1 MDKEAFFCYNVF
13 IEKTLLMKE
22 GKFMKD
28 KRIATQVVALGG
40 LGEVG
45 KNMYIVEHDN
55 EIIIIDA
62 GVMFPEDNLLG
73 VDYVI
78 QDVSYLKKNEHKIKA
93 LFITHGHEDHIGGIP
108 FLLQAIQIPV
118 IYTPKIAQD
127 LISKKLV
134 ERNIKYDN
142 FQVITPELVVKFK
155 HFTVEFINTT
165 HSIPDSFAL
174 LIKTPN
180 GNIFETG
187 DFKFD
192 LTPIGPMADIHKM
205 AQAGLEGV
213 TLLLSDSTNA
223 LSSGYSKSESAVDGT
238 LNDMISK
245 HHGRV
250 IIATFASNIYRVKH
264 IAETCRKYNRKIIV
278 FGRSME
284 NSVELALNNG
294 LLKDRSLFI
303 DANQAKSLKR
313 NEICILCTGSQG
325 EPLAALSRIA
335 NGQHKQISLLNDDL
349 VIFSSSPI
357 PGNAESINR
366 IINKL
371 YLKGVRVFTNSEFS
385 DIHTS
390 GHAKE
395 EELKWM
401 LRIIKP
407 KYFMPMH
414 GEYRML
420 KRHTELGVMCGIN
433 PNNTLICSNGDVIE
447 LYNGEVRKSGHIQA
461 GDVYVDGSRVGDIGS
476 VVIKDRK
483 LMSQDGI
490 LITILNINTLTRKLL
505 LKPNVT
511 ARGFVLVNE
520 NQELMQKIE
529 RKIAEVA
536 NNFLAKSPYTYTDL
550 KNQIILELLPFINS
564 LTGRKP
570 IILPVIMEVNQA

>member
-1 MDKEAFFCYNVF
+1 MEN
-13 IEKTLLMKE
+13 KT
-22 GKFMKD
+22 
-28 KRIATQVVALGG
+28 IATKVFALGG

-45 KNMYIVEHDN
+45 KNMYIVEHND
-55 EIIIIDA
+55 ELLIIDA

-78 QDVSYLKKNEHKIKA
+78 QDITYLKKNVDKIKG

-108 FLLQAIQIPV
+108 FLLQAIDIPI
-118 IYTPKIAQD
+118 IYTPKIAKD
-127 LISKKLV
+127 LIEKKLV
-134 ERNIKYDN
+134 ERNINYNNFEIITTDLNVKTKYFD
-142 FQVITPELVVKFK
+142 IS
-155 HFTVEFINTT
+155 FINTT

-174 LIKTPN
+174 VIKTPN
-180 GNIFETG
+180 GTIFETG

-192 LTPIGPMADIHKM
+192 LTPVGPMADIHKM
-205 AQAGLEGV
+205 AKAGDEGI

-238 LNDMISK
+238 INDMIGK

-250 IIATFASNIYRVKH
+250 IIATFASNIYRIKH
-264 IAETCRKYNRKIIV
+264 IAESCKKYNRKIII

-294 LLKDRSLFI
+294 LITDKSLFI
-303 DANQAKSLKR
+303 DANDAKSLKR

-335 NGQHKQISLLNDDL
+335 NGQHKQISLLGDDL

-357 PGNAESINR
+357 PGNAESINK

-420 KRHTELGVMCGIN
+420 KRHTEIGVLCGVSSE
-433 PNNTLICSNGDVIE
+433 NTFICSNGDVIE
-447 LYNGEVRKSGHIQA
+447 LLNGEVRKNGTVQA
-461 GDVYVDGSRVGDIGS
+461 GDIYVDGSRVGDIGS

-529 RKIAEVA
+529 RKISEVV
-536 NNFLAKSPYTYTDL
+536 NSFLAKSPYSYTDL
-550 KNQIILELLPFINS
+550 KNQIILELLPFINN

-570 IILPVIMEVNQA
+570 IILPVIMEVNQS

>member
-1 MDKEAFFCYNVF
+1 MENKNN
-13 IEKTLLMKE
+13 
-22 GKFMKD
+22 
-28 KRIATQVVALGG
+28 IATKVIALGG

-45 KNMYIVEHDN
+45 KNMYVVEHND
-55 EIIIIDA
+55 EILIIDA

-78 QDVSYLKKNEHKIKA
+78 QDITYLKKNVDKIKG

-108 FLLQAIQIPV
+108 FLLQAINIPV
-118 IYTPKIAQD
+118 IYTPKIAKD
-127 LISKKLV
+127 LIEKKLV
-134 ERNIKYDN
+134 ERNIKYEN
-142 FQVITPELVVKFK
+142 YQIITPDYNVKTKYFDIS
-155 HFTVEFINTT
+155 FINTT
-165 HSIPDSFAL
+165 HSIPDSFAIV
-174 LIKTPN
+174 IKTPN
-180 GNIFETG
+180 GTIFETG

-192 LTPIGPMADIHKM
+192 LTPVGPMADIHKM
-205 AQAGLEGV
+205 AKFGAEGV

-223 LSSGYSKSESAVDGT
+223 LTGGYSKSESAVDGT

-250 IIATFASNIYRVKH
+250 IIATFASNIYRIKH
-264 IAETCRKYNRKIIV
+264 IVESCKKYGRKIIV

-284 NSVELALNNG
+284 NSIELALNNG
-294 LLKDRSLFI
+294 LIYDKSIFI
-303 DANQAKSLKR
+303 DANDAKSLKR

-335 NGQHKQISLLNDDL
+335 NGQHKQISLLGDDL

-357 PGNAESINR
+357 PGNAESINK

-385 DIHTS
+385 DVHTS

-420 KRHTELGVMCGIN
+420 KKHTEIGILCGVD
-433 PNNTLICSNGDVIE
+433 PNNTFICTNGDVIE
-447 LYNGEVRKSGHIQA
+447 LLNGEVKRGGTVQA

-529 RKIAEVA
+529 RKISEVVNA
-536 NNFLAKSPYTYTDL
+536 SLSKAPYSYLDL
-550 KNQIILELLPFINS
+550 KNQIILELLPFINN

>member
-1 MDKEAFFCYNVF
+1 MENKSNIPTRV
-13 IEKTLLMKE
+13 I
-22 GKFMKD
+22 
-28 KRIATQVVALGG
+28 ALGG

-45 KNMYIVEHDN
+45 KNMYLIEHDS
-55 EIIIIDA
+55 EILVIDA
-62 GVMFPEDNLLG
+62 GVMFPEDGLLG

-78 QDVSYLKKNEHKIKA
+78 QDVSYLKKNASKIKG

-108 FLLQAIQIPV
+108 FLLQAINIPK
-118 IYTPKIAQD
+118 IYTPKIAKD
-127 LISKKLV
+127 LIEKKLV
-134 ERNIKYDN
+134 EKNIKYEN
-142 FQVITPELVVKFK
+142 YEIITPELEVKTKYFNIT
-155 HFTVEFINTT
+155 FVNTT
-165 HSIPDSFAL
+165 HSIPDSYAF

-180 GNIFETG
+180 GTIFETG

-192 LTPIGPMADIHKM
+192 LTPVGPMADIHKM
-205 AQAGLEGV
+205 AQAGASGV

-223 LSSGYSKSESAVDGT
+223 LSSGYSKSESAVDST
-238 LNDMISK
+238 LNDMIGR
-245 HHGRV
+245 HYGRV
-250 IIATFASNIYRVKH
+250 IIATFASNIYRIKH
-264 IAETCRKYNRKIIV
+264 IVETCKKYNRKIIV

-284 NSVELALNNG
+284 NSIELALNNG
-294 LLKDRSLFI
+294 LINDKSLFI
-303 DANQAKSLKR
+303 EANDAKSLKR

-335 NGQHKQISLLNDDL
+335 NGQHKQISLLGDDL
-349 VIFSSSPI
+349 VIFSSNPI
-357 PGNAESINR
+357 PGNAESINK

-371 YLKGVRVFTNSEFS
+371 YLKGVKVFTNSEFS
-385 DIHTS
+385 DVHTS

-420 KRHTELGVMCGIN
+420 KRHAEIGIDCGVKQE
-433 PNNTLICSNGDVIE
+433 NTFICSNGDVLE
-447 LYNGEVRKSGHIQA
+447 LLNGTVKKNGTVQA

-483 LMSQDGI
+483 LMSGDGI

-520 NQELMQKIE
+520 NQELMHQIE
-529 RKIAEVA
+529 KKIAEVV
-536 NNFLAKSPYTYTDL
+536 NNFLSKGPYTYTDL
-550 KNQIILELLPFINS
+550 KNQIILELLPFINN

-570 IILPVIMEVNQA
+570 IILPVIMEVNQANN

>member
-1 MDKEAFFCYNVF
+1 MNTNK
-13 IEKTLLMKE
+13 
-22 GKFMKD
+22 
-28 KRIATQVVALGG
+28 IATQVVALGG
-40 LGEVG
+40 MGEVG
-45 KNMYIVEHDN
+45 KNMYVISHDD
-55 EIIIIDA
+55 ELIIIDA

-78 QDVSYLKKNEHKIKA
+78 QDITYLKKNEDRIKG

-108 FLLQAIQIPV
+108 FLLQAVKIPV
-118 IYTPKIAQD
+118 IYTPKIAKD
-127 LISKKLV
+127 LIAKKLE
-134 ERNIKYDN
+134 ERNIKFDN
-142 FQVITPELVVKFK
+142 YEIITPELVFKSK
-155 HFTVEFINTT
+155 HFTINFINTT
-165 HSIPDSFAL
+165 HSIPDSFAFKV
-174 LIKTPN
+174 KTPN
-180 GNIFETG
+180 GTIFETG

-192 LTPIGPMADIHKM
+192 LTPIGPIANVHEMAK
-205 AQAGLEGV
+205 AGAEGV

-223 LSSGYSKSESAVDGT
+223 LSSGYSKSESAVDEMF
-238 LNDMISK
+238 NDILSK
-245 HHGRV
+245 HYGRI
-250 IIATFASNIYRVKH
+250 IIATFASNLYRIKH
-264 IAETCRKYNRKIIV
+264 IAETCKKFNRKIIV

-284 NSVELALNNG
+284 NNVELALNNE
-294 LLKDRSLFI
+294 LIKDRSIFI

-313 NEICILCTGSQG
+313 NEICILCTGTQG
-325 EPLAALSRIA
+325 EPLSALSRIA
-335 NGQHKQISLLNDDL
+335 TGQHKQISLLNDDL

-366 IINKL
+366 IINNL

-385 DIHTS
+385 DVHTS

-420 KRHTELGVMCGIN
+420 KQHTEIAKLCGI
-433 PNNTLICSNGDVIE
+433 PEENNFICENGDVLE
-447 LYNGEVRKSGHIQA
+447 LLDGKVTKNGHVQA
-461 GDVYVDGSRVGDIGS
+461 GDVYVDGARVGDIGS

-490 LITILNINTLTRKLL
+490 LIAILNINTLQRKLL

-529 RKIAEVA
+529 NKISDITT
-536 NNFLAKSPYTYTDL
+536 NFLSKSPYSYTDL
-550 KNQIILELLPFINS
+550 KNQIILELLPFIND
-564 LTGRKP
+564 LTGRRP
-570 IILPVIMEVNQA
+570 IILPVIMEINQA